1 MKHNLSELLKKL
13 IKEYDNKYICSYLNI
28 ASGTLNRWIEK
39 NKVPSNYIFDIYK
52 LSDIPIDYSN
62 FTSKEKD
69 QFYTPKST
77 ALYCFNTF
85 KRIIKEYD
93 DDFTNYTYI
102 EPSAG
107 SGNFLDILP
116 DNSIGLDIE
125 PNNTNIL
132 KTDYLEWTPKKK
144 DVKYTVIGN
153 PPFGLRGQLAL
164 KFINHSYNFADY
176 VCFILPQLFESDGKG
191 VPRKRVVGYNLIH
204 SEKLDSNFIDPN
216 NNEMKI
222 NCIFQIWSKY
232 KQNPDYKILENNLDI
247 KVYSLSNGEKPSQIR
262 NKNMIDK
269 CDLYLPSTCFG
280 KENMK
285 NYYSFY
291 DLPNQR
297 GYGLIFLNRKT
308 DYLNKAKNID
318 WSSVAFLSTN
328 SAYNMRTSQIIKA
341 FSI

>member
-1 MKHNLSELLKKL
+1 MKHNLVDLLKKL
-13 IKEYDNKYICSYLNI
+13 IKENDTKHICCYLNI
-28 ASGTLNRWIEK
+28 APGTLNRWIEK
-39 NKVPSNYIFDIYK
+39 NQVPHNYIFDIYK
-52 LSDIPIDYSN
+52 LSNIPIDYSN
-62 FTSKEKD
+62 FSAKEKD
-69 QFYTPKST
+69 QFYTPKTT
-77 ALYCFNTF
+77 ALYCFDTF
-85 KRIIKEYD
+85 KRIINDYED
-93 DDFTNYTYI
+93 NYNDYVYI

-107 SGNFLDILP
+107 CGNFLDILP
-116 DNSIGLDIE
+116 PNSIGLDIE
-125 PNNTNIL
+125 PNNQNII
-132 KTDYLEWTPKKK
+132 KSDYLEWRPEKKN
-144 DVKYTVIGN
+144 KYVVIGN

-164 KFINHSYNFADY
+164 KFINHSYDFADY

-191 VPRKRVVGYNLIH
+191 VPRKRVIGYNLIH
-204 SEKLDSNFIDPN
+204 SEKLDSNFIDPKN
-216 NNEMKI
+216 NQIKI

-232 KQNPDYKILENNLDI
+232 KENSDYKIVENNQDI

-285 NYYSFY
+285 NYDSFY

-297 GYGLIFLNRKT
+297 GYGLIFLNSKT
-308 DYLNKAKNID
+308 EYLKKSKNID

-341 FSI
+341 LSR